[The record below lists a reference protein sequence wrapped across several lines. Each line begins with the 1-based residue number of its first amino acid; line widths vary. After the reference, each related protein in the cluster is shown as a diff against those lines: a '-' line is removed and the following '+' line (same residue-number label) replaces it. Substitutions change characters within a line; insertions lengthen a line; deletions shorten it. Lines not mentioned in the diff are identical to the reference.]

1 MDVGGHSPKVCDG
14 ETSQAFLP
22 YKGKYMHRK
31 LLATA
36 ICASLALPLWATA
49 AHAQNQDNSSTSD
62 QSGTTAVDQ
71 PATKASEKDATK
83 LKSIQVTG
91 SLLPRSQIETATP
104 TIQITAEDITKKG
117 FTTVADALQALPQ
130 ATGSVQGSQFS
141 GGFTQGAQTISLL
154 GLDPGFTL
162 FLIDGKP
169 MADYPLLYNGSGNFV
184 DISTI
189 PMAMVDHIDIVP
201 GNQSAIYGSSA
212 IAGVVNIILKQHVE
226 GVTMNLRGGGFS
238 EGGGGSQRFQLTGG
252 HDWEKAKLTYSLEL
266 RNQRPIYRYQRRWF
280 DSNNDRPGLPA
291 GQTRPALDYLLVDLF
306 YDQIGTDQFFVP
318 GGKASCDRVAG
329 GSDNTTVYATDA
341 AGRGNFCGSPNSPAY
356 STIMNGAKAGTGYL
370 NFSYDITPNTQFYAN
385 GLLNVSK
392 TDYYVGTNYTWWGS
406 SSDFGPI
413 YAANVDNGSAADGPG
428 SFIQTQYTIDSS
440 ANGIGNAANETDLNR
455 SYVANIGFRGTFGDS
470 DWGYDAYYHRSD
482 NVITTRQMHLVAN
495 KVDNYFLGDQI
506 GYDPVFDYYPVFNLN
521 LDRFYSLMTPAV
533 YNSLSEQI
541 RTRSHTYTQEVTG
554 TVTNT
559 NLFDLPGG
567 SAGLAIL
574 LQYGDQ
580 KWENPTDP
588 RLIDG
593 YFWGL
598 TGTQGEGTRDRYAA
612 ATELSLPVTTWLTA
626 SASARYDTY
635 KAAGRTDSKA
645 TYKLGL
651 ELRPIDTLLIR
662 GTYATAFRAPDMAG
676 LFQGSSGFYTNVV
689 DYYRCRVEDGDH
701 FDVDTCP
708 YNNEQ
713 VFGTQAGNK
722 DLKNITA
729 KSLTGGIVWSPS
741 SNFNIHADYYRVNI
755 SNEVSQRSINGIL
768 SLEADCRLGHT
779 IGGSSVDINSPRCV
793 EALALIDRNNNP
805 ANPLQSGINSVST
818 YPINISEEKVTGAT
832 AGAQYR
838 WEAGSF
844 GDFTFGAD
852 YNVTLDH
859 TYKQYPGDPTLN
871 LLSYRA
877 FPREFKHRESATIN
891 WTKGPVSATLYGMRN
906 GPTMNYKETGTV
918 GPWITYNASVQ
929 LQVNDEVKV
938 SLISNNVLNKRPPRD
953 STYTAY
959 PYYDGFNY
967 NGYGR
972 SIFAELEWKFF

>member
-1 MDVGGHSPKVCDG
+1 
-14 ETSQAFLP
+14 
-22 YKGKYMHRK
+22 MHRK
-31 LLATA
+31 LLAGA
-36 ICASLALPLWATA
+36 ICASLSLPLWASS
-49 AHAQNQDNSSTSD
+49 AHAQNQADSQAD
-62 QSGTTAVDQ
+62 QATTQASQQD
-71 PATKASEKDATK
+71 TKADKKEATK
-83 LKSIQVTG
+83 LQGIQVTG
-91 SLLPRSQIETATP
+91 SLLPRAQIETATP
-104 TIQITAEDITKKG
+104 TIQITAEQITKQG
-117 FTTVADALQALPQ
+117 FTTVAEALQALPQ
-130 ATGSVQGSQFS
+130 ATGSVQGAQFS

-184 DISTI
+184 DIATI

-252 HDWEKAKLTYSLEL
+252 HDWEKAKLTYSVEL

-291 GQTRPALDYLLVDLF
+291 GASRPALDYLLQDLF
-306 YDQIGTDQFFVP
+306 HSQIGTDRFFVP
-318 GGKASCDRVAG
+318 GGQASCDRVAAG
-329 GSDNTTVYATDA
+329 FDNTTVYATDA
-341 AGRGNFCGSPNSPAY
+341 AGRGHFCGSPNSPAY
-356 STIMNGAKAGTGYL
+356 STIMNGSKAGTGYL

-385 GLLNVSK
+385 ALYNVTKS
-392 TDYYVGTNYTWWGS
+392 DYYVGSNYTWWGS
-406 SSDFGPI
+406 GVDLGPI
-413 YAANVDNGSAADGPG
+413 YANNVDNGSALDGPG
-428 SFIQTQYTIDSS
+428 TFVSTQYTVDSS
-440 ANGIGNAANETDLNR
+440 AAGIGNLANEKDLNR
-455 SYVANIGFRGTFGDS
+455 SYVANMGFRGTFGDS

-482 NVITTRQMHLVAN
+482 NVITTRQLHLVAD
-495 KVDNYFLGDQI
+495 KVDNYFLGDQV
-506 GYDPVFDYYPVFNLN
+506 GWDPVFDAYPAYNLN
-521 LDRFYSLMTPAV
+521 LDRFYSLMSPAT
-533 YNSLSEQI
+533 YRSLSEQI

-567 SAGLAIL
+567 SAGLAVL

-580 KWENPTDP
+580 KWENPTDQ

-598 TGTQGEGTRDRYAA
+598 TGTQGTGKRDRYAA
-612 ATELSLPVTTWLTA
+612 ATELSLPITSWLTA
-626 SASARYDTY
+626 STSLRYDTY

-645 TYKLGL
+645 TYKAGL

-676 LFQGSSGFYTNVV
+676 LFQGESGFYTNVV
-689 DYYRCRVEDGDH
+689 DYYRCRLANGDN
-701 FDVDTCP
+701 FDVDTCS

-741 SNFNIHADYYRVNI
+741 DKFNIHADYYRVTI
-755 SNEVSQRSINGIL
+755 SDEVSQRSINGIM
-768 SLEADCRLGHT
+768 SLEADCRIGHT
-779 IGGSSVDINSPRCV
+779 VGGSPVDINSPRCV
-793 EALALIDRNNNP
+793 EALALVDRNNP
-805 ANPLQSGINSVST
+805 SNPLQSGINSVHT
-818 YPINISEEKVTGAT
+818 YPINISNERVTGIT

-838 WEAGSF
+838 WDAGQA

-859 TYKQYPGDPTLN
+859 TYRQYPGDPTLD
-871 LLSYRA
+871 LLTYRT

-891 WTKGPVSATLYGMRN
+891 WSKGPLSATLYGLRE
-906 GPTMNYKETGTV
+906 GPTMNFKQTGTV
-918 GPWITYNASVQ
+918 GPRITYNASVA

-938 SLISNNVLNKRPPRD
+938 SLISNNLLNKRPPRD
-953 STYTAY
+953 STYTSY

-972 SIFAELEWKFF
+972 SIFAELEWKMF